1 MDKYDLVLDII
12 AHSENYSVEQ
22 LEQIFADPEAKEIY
36 NLLCMADSA
45 VQSAKEVDVD
55 SEWKSF
61 ARKREIKPRR
71 FAWFGSRAAS
81 IIAFAAT
88 SLVAVALGVVVIVAV
103 KEDKQP
109 GVRHADVPMEYSS
122 SILKD
127 SVIASQDTVM
137 KMAEPVMFE
146 DVPLENIM
154 AAIAE
159 NYGVEVVFRNK
170 DVAALH
176 LYYRY
181 NPSLPL
187 EDIISQ
193 LNTFEQINLVLED
206 KTLTVD

>member
-12 AHSENYSVEQ
+12 AHPHNYSVEQ
-22 LEQIFADPEAKEIY
+22 LEQIFADPETKEIY
-36 NLLCMADSA
+36 NLLCMTHSA
-45 VQSAKEVDVD
+45 VESAKEVDVD

-61 ARKREIKPRR
+61 ARNSKIRPRR

-103 KEDKQP
+103 KEDKQL
-109 GVRHADVPMEYSS
+109 GERDAEVPVEYSS
-122 SILKD
+122 SSLKD
-127 SVIASQDTVM
+127 SVIATQDTVR
-137 KMAEPVMFE
+137 KMTEPVMFE
-146 DVPLENIM
+146 DVSLENIM
-154 AAIAE
+154 AAVAGT
-159 NYGVEVVFRNK
+159 YGVEVIFKNK

-187 EDIISQ
+187 EEIISQ
-193 LNTFEQINLVLED
+193 LNTFEQINLVLEG
-206 KTLTVD
+206 KTLTVN